1 MNDSIREATP
11 AGGSLAP
18 APEHEPAPTQTGGQR
33 NRTAIFAAVAA
44 AAVLL
49 ALLVLAI
56 YALLQPNTP
65 TERIRDIFVI
75 VVALE
80 TLIVG
85 IALIVLLLQLASLIN
100 LLQNEIRPI
109 LRSAT
114 ETVDSLRGTTDF
126 LGETV
131 VEPVIKLNSY
141 LASIQR
147 VLELI
152 GLKRF

>member
-1 MNDSIREATP
+1 MNDSNPEGTP
-11 AGGSLAP
+11 SKKSMPSAP
-18 APEHEPAPTQTGGQR
+18 AQEPAATRSHEKR
-33 NRTAIFAAVAA
+33 NTTVVVVAVAA
-44 AAVLL
+44 AIVLL

-80 TLIVG
+80 TLIIGV
-85 IALIVLLLQLASLIN
+85 ALIVLLLQLASLIN

-109 LRSAT
+109 IRSAT

-141 LASIQR
+141 MASVRR

-152 GLKRF
+152 GIKRF

>member
-1 MNDSIREATP
+1 MNDSIPDSTP
-11 AGGSLAP
+11 SKGTLP
-18 APEHEPAPTQTGGQR
+18 TAPEQETAAAPTRDQR
-33 NRTAIFAAVAA
+33 NRTVIIAAIAAAV
-44 AAVLL
+44 VLL

-56 YALLQPNTP
+56 YALLQPSTP

-80 TLIVG
+80 TLIIGV
-85 IALIVLLLQLASLIN
+85 ALIVLILQLASLIN

-114 ETVDSLRGTTDF
+114 ETVDSVRGTTDF

-141 LASIQR
+141 VASVRR

-152 GLKRF
+152 GIKRF

>member
-1 MNDSIREATP
+1 MNDLKRESG
-11 AGGSLAP
+11 AGAP
-18 APEHEPAPTQTGGQR
+18 PDLESQEPGGLGQR
-33 NRTAIFAAVAA
+33 PGDRRSRTVIVAVVAA
-44 AAVLL
+44 AVVLVGVL
-49 ALLVLAI
+49 GLAI

-80 TLIVG
+80 TLIIGV
-85 IALIVLLLQLASLIN
+85 ALIVLLLQLASLIN
-100 LLQNEIRPI
+100 LLQNEVRPI
-109 LRSAT
+109 LQSAR
-114 ETVDSLRGTTDF
+114 ETVNSVRGTTDF

-141 LASIQR
+141 VASVRR

-152 GLKRF
+152 GIKRF

>member
-1 MNDSIREATP
+1 MNDSNPESAPSNRPLPPVAEQHTKATSN
-11 AGGSLAP
+11 GD
-18 APEHEPAPTQTGGQR
+18 QR
-33 NRTAIFAAVAA
+33 NRTVIVAAVAA
-44 AAVLL
+44 AVVLL

-56 YALLQPNTP
+56 YALLQPSTP

-75 VVALE
+75 VIALE
-80 TLIVG
+80 TLIIGV
-85 IALIVLLLQLASLIN
+85 ALIVLILQLASLIN

-114 ETVDSLRGTTDF
+114 ETVESVRGTTAF

-141 LASIQR
+141 LASVRR

-152 GLKRF
+152 GIKRL

>member
-1 MNDSIREATP
+1 MNDSNPEGTPSRKALPSAPAQETP
-11 AGGSLAP
+11 ATRS
-18 APEHEPAPTQTGGQR
+18 HEKRNQTVV
-33 NRTAIFAAVAA
+33 IVAVAA
-44 AAVLL
+44 AVVLL

-80 TLIVG
+80 TLIIGV
-85 IALIVLLLQLASLIN
+85 ALIVLLLQLASLIN
-100 LLQNEIRPI
+100 LLQNEIKPI

-141 LASIQR
+141 MASVRR

-152 GLKRF
+152 GIKRF

>member
-1 MNDSIREATP
+1 MNESNPEGTP
-11 AGGSLAP
+11 SKRPLRGAP
-18 APEHEPAPTQTGGQR
+18 AQESTATLGHERR
-33 NRTAIFAAVAA
+33 NRTVVIVAVAA

-49 ALLVLAI
+49 ALLALAI

-65 TERIRDIFVI
+65 TERIRDVFVI

-80 TLIVG
+80 TLLIGV
-85 IALIVLLLQLASLIN
+85 ALIVLLLQLASLIN

-114 ETVDSLRGTTDF
+114 ETVDSLRGTSDF

-141 LASIQR
+141 MASVRR

-152 GLKRF
+152 GIKRF

>member
-1 MNDSIREATP
+1 MNDSNPEGAPSKRTLPAASTQASADPEAQGT
-11 AGGSLAP
+11 
-18 APEHEPAPTQTGGQR
+18 R
-33 NRTAIFAAVAA
+33 NRGVIFAAVAA
-44 AAVLL
+44 VIVLL
-49 ALLVLAI
+49 ALLGLAI

-80 TLIVG
+80 TLIIGV
-85 IALIVLLLQLASLIN
+85 ALIVLLLQLASLIN

-109 LRSAT
+109 LHSAT

-141 LASIQR
+141 VASVRR

>member
-1 MNDSIREATP
+1 MNDSNLEEAPPKRPLP
-11 AGGSLAP
+11 AASSQEAGAP
-18 APEHEPAPTQTGGQR
+18 RTHEQG
-33 NRTAIFAAVAA
+33 NRAVLFAVVAA
-44 AAVLL
+44 IVVLL
-49 ALLVLAI
+49 ALLGLAI
-56 YALLQPNTP
+56 YALLQPSTP

-80 TLIVG
+80 TLIIGV
-85 IALIVLLLQLASLIN
+85 ALIVLLAQLASLIN

-109 LRSAT
+109 LRSAS

-141 LASIQR
+141 MASVRR

-152 GLKRF
+152 GIKRF

>member
-1 MNDSIREATP
+1 V
-11 AGGSLAP
+11 
-18 APEHEPAPTQTGGQR
+18 
-33 NRTAIFAAVAA
+33 IFAAVAA
-44 AAVLL
+44 VIVLL
-49 ALLVLAI
+49 ALLGLAI

-80 TLIVG
+80 TLIIGV
-85 IALIVLLLQLASLIN
+85 ALIVLLLQLASLIN

-109 LRSAT
+109 LHSAT

-141 LASIQR
+141 VASLRR